1 MRPVII
7 GIGGG
12 HSGSGKTSIACKIL
26 EKLPGWGTIKYTK
39 TSLYGSITDDIN
51 VLSERGKDTKKFL
64 DSGAVKVLWVR
75 SPFHELAAVLP
86 NAVEMLSHLKG
97 IIVEGNSAVDVLKPD
112 IVIFVCGHAGEMKE
126 GSENIMRIADIV
138 IFDEEPPEIPGEAKK
153 FRRGEMEGFL
163 NYTLRLINEKNKDN
177 KQ

>member
-26 EKLPGWGTIKYTK
+26 EKLPGWGAIKYTK

-64 DSGAVKVLWVR
+64 DSGAGKVLWVQ
-75 SPFHELAAVLP
+75 SPFHELASVLP
-86 NAVEMLSHLKG
+86 IAVEMLSHLKG
-97 IIVEGNSAVDVLKPD
+97 IVVEGNSAVDVLKPD
-112 IVIFVCGHAGEMKE
+112 IVIFVCGHRGKMKE
-126 GSENIMRIADIV
+126 GPENIMRIADIFV
-138 IFDEEPPEIPGEAKK
+138 FDEEPPEIPREAKK
-153 FRRGEMEGFL
+153 FHRDEVEGFL
-163 NYTLRLINEKNKDN
+163 NYILRLVNERG
-177 KQ
+177 QG

>member
-26 EKLPGWGTIKYTK
+26 EKLPGWGAIKYTK

-51 VLSERGKDTKKFL
+51 VLSEKGKDTKKFL
-64 DSGAVKVLWVR
+64 DSGAGRVLWVR
-75 SPFHELAAVLP
+75 SSFYELTAVLP
-86 NAVEMLSHLKG
+86 IAVEMLSHLKG
-97 IIVEGNSAVDVLKPD
+97 IVVEGNSAVDVLKPD
-112 IVIFVCGHAGEMKE
+112 IVIFVCGHGGKIKE

-138 IFDEEPPEIPGEAKK
+138 IFDEEPPEIPGKAKK
-153 FRRGEMEGFL
+153 FQRGEVEGFL
-163 NYTLRLINEKNKDN
+163 NYILRLVNERIKDN
-177 KQ
+177 K